1 MVLFR
6 LESEQQ
12 QPAVATTHR
21 AQRGKVTRA
30 SVTRMSHQGAIRS
43 AFLAAA
49 LATAVTST
57 SCVRKPTRAET
68 DLDLS
73 SLRTWKTPPGWRAE
87 TIPFPLP
94 FAQDLHHQG
103 LEELRFAPGFFDPSA
118 PGYFSYAMIWW
129 LRDREQLTA
138 EQLSLE
144 LLHYYQGLCNAVR
157 TGQLTPQQPSFPAHL
172 SPTDTDH
179 PGWDMLS
186 GEAHLYDA
194 FKTGQPLTLQL
205 RVYQRECEPSTDQD
219 ATLHTPKQRHRAII
233 LLASPQPTSAQIW
246 TELLLRRD
254 QFSCN

>member
-1 MVLFR
+1 
-6 LESEQQ
+6 
-12 QPAVATTHR
+12 
-21 AQRGKVTRA
+21 
-30 SVTRMSHQGAIRS
+30 MSHQGAIRS

-49 LATAVTST
+49 LATAVTT
-57 SCVRKPTRAET
+57 ASCVPRPSRAET

-73 SLRTWKTPPGWRAE
+73 SLRAWNTPPGWRAE

-103 LEELRFAPGFFDPSA
+103 IEELRFAPGFFDPST

-129 LRDREQLTA
+129 LRDREPLTA

-157 TGQLTPQQPSFPAHL
+157 TSQLTPQQPFFSAHL
-172 SPTDTDH
+172 SPTDTDF
-179 PGWDMLS
+179 PGWDSMS

-205 RVYQRECEPSTDQD
+205 RVYQRECGPSTDQD
-219 ATLHTPKQRHRAII
+219 ATLHTQKQPHRAII
-233 LLASPQPTSAQIW
+233 LLASPQPTRAQIW

>member
-1 MVLFR
+1 
-6 LESEQQ
+6 
-12 QPAVATTHR
+12 
-21 AQRGKVTRA
+21 
-30 SVTRMSHQGAIRS
+30 MSHQGAIRS

-49 LATAVTST
+49 LATAVTTT
-57 SCVRKPTRAET
+57 SCAHQPMSAES
-68 DLDLS
+68 DSDSS
-73 SLRTWKTPPGWRAE
+73 SLRAWKTPPGWRAE

-129 LRDREQLTA
+129 LRDREPLTA

-157 TGQLTPQQPSFPAHL
+157 TSQLTPQQPFFSAHL
-172 SPTDTDH
+172 SPTDTDF
-179 PGWDMLS
+179 PGWDSMS

-205 RVYQRECEPSTDQD
+205 RVYQRECGPSTDQD
-219 ATLHTPKQRHRAII
+219 MTLHTQKQPHRAII
-233 LLASPQPTSAQIW
+233 LLASPQPTRAQIW

>member
-1 MVLFR
+1 
-6 LESEQQ
+6 
-12 QPAVATTHR
+12 
-21 AQRGKVTRA
+21 
-30 SVTRMSHQGAIRS
+30 MSHQGAIRS

-49 LATAVTST
+49 LATAVTTT
-57 SCVRKPTRAET
+57 SCVPRPSRAET

-73 SLRTWKTPPGWRAE
+73 SLRAWNTPPGWRAE

-103 LEELRFAPGFFDPSA
+103 IEELRFAPGFFDPSA

-129 LRDREQLTA
+129 LRDREPLTA

-157 TGQLTPQQPSFPAHL
+157 TSQLTPQQPYFSAHL
-172 SPTDTDH
+172 SPTDTDL
-179 PGWDMLS
+179 PGWDSMS

-205 RVYQRECEPSTDQD
+205 RVYQRECGPSTDQD
-219 ATLHTPKQRHRAII
+219 ATLHTQKQLHRAII